1 VSNRRARRAEYE
13 TLKRGGYSTS
23 KSIPKS
29 YSPPKGPAPG
39 AKSSTSKESK

>member
-1 VSNRRARRAEYE
+1 MSNRRARRAQGEIVE
-13 TLKRGGYSTS
+13 RSGYSTS

-39 AKSSTSKESK
+39 AKSASDKKSK